1 MQVIVLSIIGLLVA
15 PNKAGETLS
24 PLFCPFVEDINQV
37 GTYAWGEVL
46 VTHTHSMLV
55 KYKEKRREVKIGG
68 SMITI
73 AFSLLI
79 HCNELREFYNIATPM
94 DRRWPLALS
103 WSQEL
108 YKAFSNTASIS
119 KQLQAKKTAFKAL
132 KLYKGQMHEW
142 AQILPIFSNE
152 HCVIYNPFVSVNTII
167 FGTDRA
173 SRERRMKKIRKLFN
187 KKVKLFKTGCERLL
201 KVVGHSGGQGNKDY
215 HDEWKENFGE
225 DVDPLSRMGDK
236 NWMQRRID
244 EEDDDRD
251 RMASPQRNTEEDVP
265 LLCYEEESTRSP
277 SPLNFSRQEDQEE
290 PNFNSPLTSPNPSK
304 SSRSPSPLN
313 NEGDKTT
320 DLSIQNTE
328 TLQNHNTLKPLE
340 RRRLKD
346 DISISLVRE
355 GAKRARKE
363 PNIFMPRRKAFLLWY
378 TGEGMDEMEF
388 TEAERSMNDLVSEYQ
403 QYQDTT
409 REMKNMSS
417 CVWCK
422 TLNFHLLVSFSFYVS
437 VVAYD

>member
-1 MQVIVLSIIGLLVA
+1 MHAIVLSIIGLLVA

-24 PLFCPFVEDINQV
+24 PLFCPFVKDSNQV
-37 GTYAWGEVL
+37 GTYAWGE
-46 VTHTHSMLV
+46 
-55 KYKEKRREVKIGG
+55 
-68 SMITI
+68 
-73 AFSLLI
+73 FSLLI

-132 KLYKGQMHEW
+132 KN
-142 AQILPIFSNE
+142 FSEQEDQEEPSFN
-152 HCVIYNPFVSVNTII
+152 NPLT
-167 FGTDRA
+167 
-173 SRERRMKKIRKLFN
+173 
-187 KKVKLFKTGCERLL
+187 
-201 KVVGHSGGQGNKDY
+201 
-215 HDEWKENFGE
+215 
-225 DVDPLSRMGDK
+225 
-236 NWMQRRID
+236 
-244 EEDDDRD
+244 
-251 RMASPQRNTEEDVP
+251 SPNP
-265 LLCYEEESTRSP
+265 SKSTRSP

-290 PNFNSPLTSPNPSK
+290 PNFNIPLTSPNPSK

-313 NEGDKTT
+313 DEGDKIT
-320 DLSIQNTE
+320 DHSIQNTE
-328 TLQNHNTLKPLE
+328 TLQNQNTLKPLE

-363 PNIFMPRRKAFLLWY
+363 PNISMPRRKAFLLWY

-388 TEAERSMNDLVSEYQ
+388 IEAERSMNDLISEYQ

-422 TLNFHLLVSFSFYVS
+422 TLNFHLLVSFSFYVY